1 MRAIAI
7 QGVGAAFSALVS
19 FVLLV
24 LLARVF
30 GTESFGGYVALLSV
44 AVLGLIL
51 IEGGWPTRLYRESVD
66 AGAAML
72 QEGRDAERRAAI
84 RNAVAYVAS
93 VGLALSLVAWVL
105 GGATRLA
112 AAMAFGCMVM
122 VALSNLVSARMRGD
136 GRFALEALWQV
147 SGRLASAVLIL
158 LVVMQVAATPEWVFA
173 SWAAALALLLLV
185 WGRSWLASPQWR
197 GLASGY
203 RFALPFLAI
212 DGCAVFLLRGDMAL
226 LGALDLPASHLSYYA
241 AGTRITE
248 AAVLLFAPV
257 TNVSLR
263 TLRLNLHDDATFRR
277 ELRFAL
283 ALALGAGSAAVIAS
297 VLLGQH
303 VMTQVFGPDYR
314 AAGSLLPWIA
324 ASLPLMLVNLV
335 LIQAAAARGRENL
348 VARSLVAACVL
359 LAVGLY
365 LGSRLNGVYGAAAG
379 AIAAHVCVGLML
391 VRLMRPVRKAQR

>member
-24 LLARVF
+24 LLARIF

-51 IEGGWPTRLYRESVD
+51 IEGGWPTRLYRETVD
-66 AGAAML
+66 AGASVLPTERA
-72 QEGRDAERRAAI
+72 AEPRAAI
-84 RNAVAYVAS
+84 GHAVAYVAS
-93 VGLALSLVAWVL
+93 VGLALSLVAWAL
-105 GGATRLA
+105 GGAARLA

-122 VALSNLVSARMRGD
+122 VALGNLVSARMRGD
-136 GRFALEALWQV
+136 GRFAQEALWQCG
-147 SGRLASAVLIL
+147 GRLASAALIL
-158 LVVMQVAATPEWVFA
+158 LVVTQVAATPEWVFA

-185 WGRSWLASPQWR
+185 WGRCWLASPQWR
-197 GLASGY
+197 GLAGGY

-212 DGCAVFLLRGDMAL
+212 DGCAVFLLRGDMAV
-226 LGALDLPASHLSYYA
+226 LGALDLPASHLSFYA
-241 AGTRITE
+241 AGTRFTE

-257 TNVSLR
+257 TNVLLR
-263 TLRLNLHDDATFRR
+263 TLRLSLHDDPAFQR

-283 ALALGAGSAAVIAS
+283 ALALGAGSLAVIAS
-297 VLLGQH
+297 AWLGQF

-314 AAGSLLPWIA
+314 EAGSLLPWIA

-335 LIQAAAARGRENL
+335 LIQAAAARGREHV
-348 VARSLVAACVL
+348 VARSLLAACVL
-359 LAVGLY
+359 LAVGLC
-365 LGSRLNGVYGAAAG
+365 LGSRFNGVYGAAVG
-379 AIAAHVCVGLML
+379 AIAAHVVLGWMLVGLM
-391 VRLMRPVRKAQR
+391 RPAREAMR

>member
-1 MRAIAI
+1 VRAIAI

-66 AGAAML
+66 AGASVAP
-72 QEGRDAERRAAI
+72 EGRAADPRAAI
-84 RNAVAYVAS
+84 RHAVAYVAS
-93 VGLALSLVAWVL
+93 VGLALSLVAWGL
-105 GGATRLA
+105 GGAARLA
-112 AAMAFGCMVM
+112 AVMAFGCMVM

-136 GRFALEALWQV
+136 GRFAREALWQC
-147 SGRLASAVLIL
+147 SGRLASAALIL
-158 LVVMQVAATPEWVFA
+158 LVVIQVAATPEWVFA

-241 AGTRITE
+241 AGTRFTE

-257 TNVSLR
+257 TNVLLR
-263 TLRLNLHDDATFRR
+263 TLRLNQHDAATFRR
-277 ELRFAL
+277 DLCFAL

-297 VLLGQH
+297 VLLGQQ
-303 VMTQVFGPDYR
+303 VMIQVFGPDYR
-314 AAGSLLPWIA
+314 EAGRLLPWIA
-324 ASLPLMLVNLV
+324 ASLPFMLVNLV

-359 LAVGLY
+359 LASGLF
-365 LGSRLNGVYGAAAG
+365 LGSRFNGVYGAAAG
-379 AIAAHVCVGLML
+379 AIAAHVCVSLML
-391 VRLMRPVRKAQR
+391 LRLMRPPRKAQQ